1 MSTQEAL
8 TAELVKKPVKILLGG
23 DKIRARSFALE
34 TFNPADIPEN
44 KKPKLI
50 KPFNI
55 YKDPKKALKGS
66 DCVMTDKWVSMND
79 KVNKTKNPFLFNINQ
94 ML

>member
-34 TFNPADIPEN
+34 TFNPAEIPEN
-44 KKPKLI
+44 KKPSGIFSKSFIKVQAKLNFLHYPYNFI
-50 KPFNI
+50 VAILRFFLQKLNSLI
-55 YKDPKKALKGS
+55 YDYQS
-66 DCVMTDKWVSMND
+66 RT
-79 KVNKTKNPFLFNINQ
+79 
-94 ML
+94 